1 MLKFNFKTIS
11 DKLMK
16 KNWYLLNLENG
27 TTKTVLIANKHKR
40 LFKVAYSIEAND
52 PIKSFTKIDDI
63 DIKPDTYIE
72 CIAQSRINRQKE
84 IAKPYGAKNASTEFT
99 FRFRNHADVKFLHGL
114 WIYQTHMIAKE
125 IPHLKGKIRINTN
138 GTGTLIAIKEH
149 STK

>member
-11 DKLMK
+11 DRLMK

-40 LFKVAYSIEAND
+40 LFKLAYSIESNSA
-52 PIKSFTKIDDI
+52 IKSFTQLVDLAKQP
-63 DIKPDTYIE
+63 KSYIE
-72 CIAQSRINRQKE
+72 CIAQSRINRKKE
-84 IAKPYGAKNASTEFT
+84 IAKPYGAIDGSTEFT
-99 FRFRNHADVKFLHGL
+99 LRFRNHADIRVLHGL

-149 STK
+149 